1 MKKLAIIG
9 AGISGLFIGN
19 LFKRNPNYQITIY
32 EKKTSVALEQGYGVQ
47 LSVNSIKILNEIGF
61 QKLEN
66 SEKFTPEKIDF
77 YFNENLNFKMSNMNM
92 NIKIQYLKD
101 SGKFQSPYWVD
112 KKKLDNYMLPSFT
125 KKIVK
130 YLERN

>member
-1 MKKLAIIG
+1 METSLAFTIIAG
-9 AGISGLFIGN
+9 ALTLLGLFKF
-19 LFKRNPNYQITIY
+19 LAP
-32 EKKTSVALEQGYGVQ
+32 KK
-47 LSVNSIKILNEIGF
+47 
-61 QKLEN
+61 
-66 SEKFTPEKIDF
+66 
-77 YFNENLNFKMSNMNM
+77 FNENLSFKMSNMNM
-92 NIKIQYLKD
+92 NIKIQYLRD